1 MISILKNLLNVSL
14 CGKLPRLS
22 DNYKNPSNDEEQ
34 VVHDVYVWLFHN
46 RYDDLRYH
54 VCLMWNA
61 IRALYA
67 TGMNEV
73 SDEDVCRV
81 LIDDP
86 RSSTYF
92 ISDHATEVTK
102 IMSLA
107 NMFLKKWKNIYIE
120 KQGIPFDLRYQKEK
134 IPSMHDLMFYDVC
147 QEPDNFKRACKLDRN
162 KSF

>member
-14 CGKLPRLS
+14 CGKLPTLP

-34 VVHDVYVWLFHN
+34 VVHDVYIWLFHN
-46 RYDDLRYH
+46 RYNDLTYH
-54 VCLMWNA
+54 IYLMWNT

-73 SDEDVCRV
+73 SNEDVCRI
-81 LIDDP
+81 LLDDP
-86 RSSTYF
+86 RASLYF
-92 ISDHATEVTK
+92 ISDRVTEVTK

-107 NMFLKKWKNIYIE
+107 NMFLKKWKNIHIE
-120 KQGIPFDLRYQKEK
+120 KQVIPFDLRYQED
-134 IPSMHDLMFYDVC
+134 IPSMNDLMFYDIC